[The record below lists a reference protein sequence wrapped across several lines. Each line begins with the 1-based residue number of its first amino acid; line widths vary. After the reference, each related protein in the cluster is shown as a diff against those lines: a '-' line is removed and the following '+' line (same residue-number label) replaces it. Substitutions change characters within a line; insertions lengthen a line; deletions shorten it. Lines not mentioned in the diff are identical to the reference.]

1 MREIDLLP
9 QWYRTNRRRQ
19 IRYRTEY
26 VGLGLL
32 VAMMGIWN
40 FVASNSLTEALAKV
54 EQMAPKVAEAEAV
67 SAQLAEVREKLG
79 LVQQRARTLE
89 DIDSRIDVAAVL
101 AELSFLA
108 GRNVVLSEVDFQAE
122 SFNPAKHA
130 AGPASSAVRSKD
142 PLGEKIEPLG
152 KLIWRL
158 TIKGVASEASDV
170 YALTVRLEDS
180 PYFNHVYPDFTRDR
194 QMIPAA
200 AFADSSARL
209 SCFEIGCDLANYEQI
224 VAKK

>member
-9 QWYRTNRRRQ
+9 QWYKTNRRRQ

-54 EQMAPKVAEAEAV
+54 TQAAPKVAEAEAI
-67 SAQLAEVREKLG
+67 SAQLAEVRENLA
-79 LVQQRARTLE
+79 LVRQRARTLE

-101 AELSFLA
+101 AELSFLT

-122 SFNPAKHA
+122 SLNPPKQA
-130 AGPASSAVRSKD
+130 AGSAFSAVRTKE
-142 PLGEKIEPLG
+142 PLGAKTESFG

-158 TIKGVASEASDV
+158 TIKGVASEAGDV

-180 PYFNHVYPDFTRDR
+180 PYFNHVYPDFSRDR

-200 AFADSSARL
+200 AFADSSERL
-209 SCFEIGCDLANYEQI
+209 SCFQIGCDLANYQEV